1 MEKDINGIKIERKDR
16 QVHDPDEMNQLFEFI
31 IAQADNQTK
40 NAHYKEI
47 MENQNI
53 IQGPCTLS
61 RSYLV
66 NLGIGNTWLFTPGFP
81 PSKYKETR

>member
-1 MEKDINGIKIERKDR
+1 MDKDINGIKIERKDR
-16 QVHDPDEMNQLFEFI
+16 QVHDPDEMNQFFEFI
-31 IAQADNQTK
+31 ISQADKHSK
-40 NAHYKEI
+40 NVHYKQI

-53 IQGPCTLS
+53 IQGQGTLS
-61 RSYLV
+61 RSYLS